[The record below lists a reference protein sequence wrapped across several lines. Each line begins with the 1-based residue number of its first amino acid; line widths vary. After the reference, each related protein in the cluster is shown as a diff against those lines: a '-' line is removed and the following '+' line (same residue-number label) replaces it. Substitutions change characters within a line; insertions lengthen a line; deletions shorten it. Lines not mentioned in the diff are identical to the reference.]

1 MISNIFHSP
10 QILTC
15 NQSCILC
22 IAITIFITTG
32 WQNRH
37 ARRRFARNA
46 GAISASESSEEIE
59 TTSSLEGNAVASSS
73 TSISHGGLSLARL
86 AAVAGS
92 GEGELRSS
100 SISQTVSS
108 RAGAAG
114 TTGAGIADVVA
125 VVGIASPTV
134 VPVRKGRSNASFS
147 LETFLGPK
155 PGRRASC
162 SASACAIF
170 AKLCVS
176 LYCQV

>member
-1 MISNIFHSP
+1 MPSDFSNIFHSP

-22 IAITIFITTG
+22 IATTIFI
-32 WQNRH
+32 WPNHH

-46 GAISASESSEEIE
+46 GAISAPESSEEIE
-59 TTSSLEGNAVASSS
+59 TTSSLDGNAVASSS

-86 AAVAGS
+86 AAGVGS

-114 TTGAGIADVVA
+114 TTDAGIAEVVA
-125 VVGIASPTV
+125 VVGIASPT

-162 SASACAIF
+162 SASA
-170 AKLCVS
+170 
-176 LYCQV
+176 